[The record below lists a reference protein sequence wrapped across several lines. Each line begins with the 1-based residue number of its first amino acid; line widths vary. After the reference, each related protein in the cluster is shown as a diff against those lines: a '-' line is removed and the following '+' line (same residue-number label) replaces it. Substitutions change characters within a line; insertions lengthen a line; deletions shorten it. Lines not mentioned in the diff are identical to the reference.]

1 MTYLVGSCFWDRPL
15 GLNVCKNENT
25 VPRTQSFAQLSTP
38 GDPFSISV
46 EGQGEVQEPPGDTV
60 IGFDAAKAV
69 TTGDSL
75 GRPRPSS
82 VLVRVDGRVRGALLR
97 QPQMRERRP
106 QGVRLCNVSDEK
118 TWRCVRQVQSIF
130 CAPTINIKIVLQ
142 CFIQPYWVQLEAG
155 RFLKSRNCES
165 RFLLPP
171 AKGIDREGIDS
182 LKGIDSCWWIDSY

>member
-1 MTYLVGSCFWDRPL
+1 MQWFTCIRKLSKWDLLSGTYCIGEL

-118 TWRCVRQVQSIF
+118 TWRCLRQVQSIF

-142 CFIQPYWVQLEAG
+142 CFIQPCNAPETVYRVAIWPRKRPILYA
-155 RFLKSRNCES
+155 K
-165 RFLLPP
+165 LPY
-171 AKGIDREGIDS
+171 KQYC
-182 LKGIDSCWWIDSY
+182 L